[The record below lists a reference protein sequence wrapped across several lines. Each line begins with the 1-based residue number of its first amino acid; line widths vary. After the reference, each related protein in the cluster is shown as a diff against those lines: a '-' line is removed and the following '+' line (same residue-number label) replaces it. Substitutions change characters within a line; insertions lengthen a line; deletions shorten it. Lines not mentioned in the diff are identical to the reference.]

1 MKFEFARKGLPMK
14 KHVPVF
20 MLLIFV
26 LAFSGCEMP
35 PEPQHISETQYM
47 NLTCD
52 QISQEQHRVKAALAA
67 ATDALRGRLD
77 YGMGGDF
84 NGVQVSAK
92 SYGLSEIDKLKEDSR
107 RFSKL
112 LSRKAVRL
120 LQCQTNIYRTTR
132 LNESPMSAGK

>member
-92 SYGLSEIDKLKEDSR
+92 SYGLSEIDKLKEELQALQQAAIKKSCPVASVPNEYLPDNS
-107 RFSKL
+107 SK
-112 LSRKAVRL
+112 
-120 LQCQTNIYRTTR
+120 
-132 LNESPMSAGK
+132 